1 MKVKCIKTS
10 IDKPLLGSINY
21 DVHDY
26 LEIGDSF
33 FVYGIRFL
41 ESDIYVYIY
50 NGNHLF
56 EAPIKLFEVTNNL
69 TPNWKIK
76 IWETGE
82 ITLWPELFYT
92 SDFLENFGERETR
105 ERRLFVDLQALIEKQ
120 GA

>member
-33 FVYGIRFL
+33 FVYGIRFV

-56 EAPIKLFEVTNNL
+56 FTVCL
-69 TPNWKIK
+69 TRLAD
-76 IWETGE
+76 G
-82 ITLWPELFYT
+82 TLVL
-92 SDFLENFGERETR
+92 L
-105 ERRLFVDLQALIEKQ
+105 
-120 GA
+120 